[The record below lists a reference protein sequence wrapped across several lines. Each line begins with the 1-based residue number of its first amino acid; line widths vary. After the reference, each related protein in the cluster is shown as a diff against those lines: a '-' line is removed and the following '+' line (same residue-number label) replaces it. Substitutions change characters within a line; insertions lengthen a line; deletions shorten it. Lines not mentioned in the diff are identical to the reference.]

1 MEVDGYPLLSSDQ
14 EDAVKAIS
22 NAKTPLRLMV
32 QSLIQQKVIPMFLSL
47 KIKNKL
53 RQIIFKNE
61 SEEGK
66 QLKVR
71 LIISIISAA
80 FASFLVSLWKRNS

>member
-80 FASFLVSLWKRNS
+80 FASFLVSL

>member
-32 QSLIQQKVIPMFLSL
+32 QSLIQQKVIPNVPFF
-47 KIKNKL
+47 KHKKKL

-66 QLKVR
+66 QLKAR
-71 LIISIISAA
+71 LIISIINAA
-80 FASFLVSLWKRNS
+80 IASFLVSLWKRNS

>member
-66 QLKVR
+66 QLKAR

-80 FASFLVSLWKRNS
+80 IASFLVSL

>member
-66 QLKVR
+66 QLKAR
-71 LIISIISAA
+71 LIISIINAA
-80 FASFLVSLWKRNS
+80 IASFLVSL

>member
-32 QSLIQQKVIPMFLSL
+32 QSLIQQKVIPNVPFF
-47 KIKNKL
+47 KNK
-53 RQIIFKNE
+53 K
-61 SEEGK
+61 
-66 QLKVR
+66 
-71 LIISIISAA
+71 
-80 FASFLVSLWKRNS
+80 